1 VEPGGGSI
9 RLSGRLSSILPST
22 KSWHEHLLQWG
33 KQDGDL
39 VEVWLEGKRVSSV
52 EARIDCRNLNAQF
65 IRRLFDVA
73 HEWECRLVYDR
84 YRTVLPDDLDGFI
97 RAIWDSPN
105 HKFMEAPAEWL
116 PKLAKEV
123 QDRDGNC

>member
-1 VEPGGGSI
+1 
-9 RLSGRLSSILPST
+9 
-22 KSWHEHLLQWG
+22 LLQWG

-39 VEVWLEGKRVSSV
+39 IEVWLEGTKTDSI
-52 EARIDCRNLNAQF
+52 EARIDCRDLNSLF
-65 IRRLFDVA
+65 IRQLFDLTR
-73 HEWECRLVYDR
+73 EWGCRLVYDR
-84 YRTVLPDDLDGFI
+84 YRTVLPEDLEGFI

-123 QDRDGNC
+123 QEHEGNC